1 MVKELSQKTT
11 DELLNLYGELHQT
24 YINCNDY
31 FKRRLIL
38 NKMNSI
44 NLLLGLPEVKELTIY
59 ESLKKTGL

>member
-1 MVKELSQKTT
+1 MVEKLSQKTI

-24 YINCNDY
+24 FVQCNDY

-44 NLLLGLPEVKELTIY
+44 NLLLDLPEIKELTIY
-59 ESLKKTGL
+59 GSLKKIGL